1 MMRSV
6 LALAALLAFTVGAGA
21 AFACPSHSETKQTLA
36 SVDGSCVVD
45 FEISPT
51 RIPAQ
56 QIEGSTD
63 TRPLGVHFGAFVYH
77 RPA

>member
-36 SVDGSCVVD
+36 SVDGKSSKPIVVPKSD
-45 FEISPT
+45 KES
-51 RIPAQ
+51 
-56 QIEGSTD
+56 
-63 TRPLGVHFGAFVYH
+63 
-77 RPA
+77 